1 MTHALRMMGDY
12 ENGYV
17 YGLLFELCYEMVY
30 MK

>member
-12 ENGYV
+12 ENGYA
-17 YGLLFELCYEMVY
+17 YGLLSELCYEMVY